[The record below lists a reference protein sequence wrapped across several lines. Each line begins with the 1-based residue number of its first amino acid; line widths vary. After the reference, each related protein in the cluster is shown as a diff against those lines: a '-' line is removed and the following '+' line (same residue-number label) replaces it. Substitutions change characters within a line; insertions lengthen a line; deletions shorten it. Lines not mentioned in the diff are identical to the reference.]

1 MNPYIP
7 NGAYEKKIMLD
18 YMGKSQIDE
27 LFVEIPSVLR
37 LGRPLNL
44 PDGAS
49 EFDILKNI
57 RALAKENIG
66 VSNYPCFLGAGAYDS
81 FIPSAVDQLISRSEF
96 YTAYTPYQPEISQ
109 GTLQAIFEFQTMV
122 CELTGLDSANAS
134 MYDGPTAAAEAALM
148 MTSSTNRNRI
158 FVSEGLSPE
167 TRQVLHTYLN
177 YRNIEIVTVPLVNG
191 LTDKAYIEANFD
203 KTVAGVLLQNPNFL
217 GYVEKDAQAIGNIAH
232 ESKGLFAIHIG
243 DALSLAIGKTP
254 AELGA
259 DIAVG
264 EAQSFGTPL
273 AYGGPY
279 LGFMTANSKQLRKLP
294 GRIVGQSVDADG
306 KRAFVLTLQARE
318 QHIRREKATS
328 NICSNQGLNALM
340 ATIYLSM
347 LGKEG
352 LQQAAIQSGSNL
364 RYLKDQLATIGVK
377 PAFEGANFR
386 EMPFVFNT
394 DIAQL
399 NETLLTKG
407 FIGGYDLSKDYPALG
422 NAMLLCTTEKRSKE
436 EIDDLVAAIKAADAA
451 VAAIK
456 TALEV

>member
-7 NGAYEKKIMLD
+7 NGDREKKIMLD
-18 YMGKSQIDE
+18 YMGKSQIDD
-27 LFVEIPSVLR
+27 LFVEIPSALK

-57 RALAKENIG
+57 RSLAKENVG

-81 FIPSAVDQLISRSEF
+81 YIPSAVDQLISRSEF

-109 GTLQAIFEFQTMV
+109 GTLQAIFEFQTMI

-148 MTSSTNRNRI
+148 MTSATNRSRV

-167 TRQVLHTYLN
+167 TRQVLHTYLV
-177 YRNIEIVTVPLVNG
+177 YRNIEVITIPLVNG
-191 LTDKAYIEANFD
+191 TTDKAFIEANFD
-203 KTVAGVLLQNPNFL
+203 KTVAGVLIQNPNFL
-217 GYVEKDAQAIGNIAH
+217 GFVEKETEAIGAIAH
-232 ESKGLFAIHIG
+232 ESKGLLAIHIG
-243 DALSLAIGKTP
+243 DALSLAIGKSP

-259 DIAVG
+259 DIAIG
-264 EAQSFGTPL
+264 EAQAFGNPL

-279 LGFMTANSKQLRKLP
+279 LGFMAASSKQVRKLP

-347 LGKEG
+347 LGKNG
-352 LQQAAIQSGSNL
+352 LREAALQSGSKL
-364 RYLKDQLATIGVK
+364 QYLKAKLAEIGVK
-377 PAFEGANFR
+377 PAIEGSVFR
-386 EMPFVFNT
+386 EMPFAFDT
-394 DIAQL
+394 DIAKL
-399 NETLLTKG
+399 NDALLEQG
-407 FIGGYDLSKDYPALG
+407 FIGGYDLTKDYPALG

-436 EIDDLVAAIKAADAA
+436 EIDALVAAIK
-451 VAAIK
+451 I
-456 TALEV
+456 ALEVK